1 MGFIKEFKEFAI
13 KGSVLDLAIG
23 VIIGAS
29 FGKIVTSL
37 VQDIIMPPIGLVVG
51 RIDFKDLKLILKTA
65 SSDAAGKLVPAV
77 SINYGNF
84 INILIE
90 FLIIAV
96 CIFLV
101 VRAINKLKT
110 TPVEVIVVAEPSR
123 EEGLLTEIRDLL
135 KSR

>member
-90 FLIIAV
+90 FLIIAF